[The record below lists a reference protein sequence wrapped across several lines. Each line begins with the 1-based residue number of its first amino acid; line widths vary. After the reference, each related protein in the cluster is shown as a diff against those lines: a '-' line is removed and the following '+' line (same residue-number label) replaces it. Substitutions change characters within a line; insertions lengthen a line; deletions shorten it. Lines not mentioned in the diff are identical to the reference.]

1 MTSYNNWCI
10 LPFPF
15 CNFLRYLIHVA
26 RLSINGLLGMWLGLL
41 AFYFKSPK
49 GSSLF
54 QALRYWGAVRS
65 KKEREKIKA
74 SLLPTALH
82 YLNAWN
88 RLEGFPKN
96 SLRQQPWLYVYYQ
109 CVCFVKSTINPSV
122 YIKKVKLIL
131 VVSWRERRKKCIYV
145 RGFQAVFSHLWSP
158 N

>member
-1 MTSYNNWCI
+1 
-10 LPFPF
+10 
-15 CNFLRYLIHVA
+15 
-26 RLSINGLLGMWLGLL
+26 MWLGLL

-96 SLRQQPWLYVYYQ
+96 SLRQQPFLDISQ
-109 CVCFVKSTINPSV
+109 NPPLIQVCTL
-122 YIKKVKLIL
+122 KKL
-131 VVSWRERRKKCIYV
+131 S
-145 RGFQAVFSHLWSP
+145 
-158 N
+158 